1 MTVREA
7 VLQAC
12 REWLKAGAVAPT
24 ATPLTDAQ
32 VIPADDKGPRPPL
45 PYLTVKVTTPGT
57 VVGAVDEQ
65 LRAVDGGSGDPTVA
79 VRGARRAT
87 VSVNAFGD
95 LAAEWVSEATL
106 ALQRPSILAA
116 LTVAGITVDA
126 FGGPVD
132 LATVLD
138 TEIEARVLREF
149 EVLYSL
155 TSDPEDVI
163 EGLSVVLDY
172 NAEGTPDTLSQPMTI
187 PTP

>member
-1 MTVREA
+1 MSSFA
-7 VLQAC
+7 PSM
-12 REWLKAGAVAPT
+12 AG
-24 ATPLTDAQ
+24 
-32 VIPADDKGPRPPL
+32 R
-45 PYLTVKVTTPGT
+45 
-57 VVGAVDEQ
+57 
-65 LRAVDGGSGDPTVA
+65 
-79 VRGARRAT
+79 
-87 VSVNAFGD
+87 
-95 LAAEWVSEATL
+95 ATL

-172 NAEGTPDTLSQPMTI
+172 NAEGTPDTLLQPMTI